1 MQKYSYLNNAN
12 PAFIEDL
19 YDKYKQNPS
28 NVNEAWQRFF
38 EGYEF
43 SGGGQ
48 IQNISA
54 STAEIISSHAYKEVA
69 VVKLI
74 NAYRGRGHMIGKT
87 SPVGAK
93 DEHKRDLEPS
103 YYGLDDHDLDTI
115 FESGRE
121 IHIGPARL
129 SEIIAHL
136 QKTYCGSIGPEF
148 RYCRNEQL
156 RQWLYLEMEPIAN
169 TPKFE
174 NSEKLHILKKIDE
187 AVTFENFLQ
196 TKFVGKK
203 RFSLEGLESV
213 IPALDSAIEESARL
227 GAAEFV
233 LGMAHRG
240 RLNVLVNIF
249 GKSYEEVFTEFGN
262 VIGANDRRG
271 GDVKY
276 HLGQSGDIVTKFG
289 TTVHL
294 TLVPNP
300 SHLEAVNPVV
310 EGLVH
315 AKSQLRY
322 EHDTQKIIPILI
334 HGDAA
339 YSGQGVNY
347 EVAQMSKLAGYENGG
362 TVHIIM
368 NNQIGF
374 TTTPIEGRSSG
385 YCTDLAKV
393 SESPVF
399 HVNGDDPEAVV
410 HAVRMAV
417 KLRQRFGV
425 DVYVDVIGYR
435 RYGHNEGDE
444 PRFTQPILYREIDQ
458 RPDAYQVYL
467 KRLISEGEI
476 TQEIA
481 DSKRNELSSILQA
494 KLDAAQKRTSKAAP
508 KLAASRT
515 WRGLRFHKAED
526 FLESVQ
532 TGVSKKQLDEIA
544 KSLVTVPESFNLYRK
559 MAKLLEQRS
568 DGYFKQG
575 SVDWGM
581 AELLAYGSLL
591 IEMHPVRLSGQ
602 DCQRGT
608 FSHRHAVIKDV
619 ENETTLTPLNSIRK
633 KQAKFS
639 VYNSLLSEYAVLG
652 FEFGYSMALPQGL
665 TIWEAQFG
673 DFANGAQII
682 IDQFLCSSE
691 VKWGRMS
698 GLTLLLPHAQEG
710 QGPEHSSGRIER
722 FLQLCADNNMY
733 IVNATTPANFFH
745 ALRRQVKTEFR
756 IPLVV
761 FSPKSLLRH
770 PDVKSPIQDL
780 VTGKFEEV
788 IDDSG
793 IKPDHVKRVLF
804 CSGKVYYDL
813 LSYRSTN
820 EITDTAIVR
829 LEQLYPLNF
838 QKLNAIKKK
847 YKKAKDLV
855 WVQEEPNN
863 QGAWSHVLRLF
874 PFSVRCISREASS
887 SPSTGNEAVYKQTQA
902 EIVAESFR

>member
-19 YDKYKQNPS
+19 YEKYKQNPAT
-28 NVNEAWQRFF
+28 VNEAWQRFF

-48 IQNISA
+48 IQSLA
-54 STAEIISSHAYKEVA
+54 TSTAEIISSHAYKEVA

-74 NAYRGRGHMIGKT
+74 NAFRGRGHLIGRT
-87 SPVGAK
+87 SPVGIHG
-93 DEHKRDLEPS
+93 EYKRDLEPS
-103 YYGLDDHDLDTI
+103 YYGLDEHDLDTI

-129 SEIIAHL
+129 SEILSHL
-136 QKTYCGSIGPEF
+136 QKTYCGSIGSEF
-148 RYCRNEQL
+148 RYCQNEDL
-156 RQWLYLEMEPIAN
+156 RQWLYLEMEPLAN
-169 TPKFE
+169 SPTFE

-213 IPALDSAIEESARL
+213 IPALDAAIEQSAQL
-227 GAAEFV
+227 GASEFV

-276 HLGQSGDIVTKFG
+276 HLGQSGDIVTRSGVK
-289 TTVHL
+289 VHL

-310 EGLVH
+310 EGLVY
-315 AKSQLRY
+315 AKSELRY
-322 EHDTQKIIPILI
+322 AGNKEKSIPILI

-374 TTTPIEGRSSG
+374 TTTPIEGRTSC

-417 KLRQRFGV
+417 KVRQKFAV

-444 PRFTQPILYREIDQ
+444 PRFTQPILYREIDE
-458 RPDAYQVYL
+458 RPDAYQLYL
-467 KRLISEGEI
+467 KKLITEGEI
-476 TQEIA
+476 TAAIA
-481 DSKRNELSSILQA
+481 EKTRNELSATLQA
-494 KLDAAQKRTSKAAP
+494 KLEAAQKRTSKASP

-515 WRGLRFHKAED
+515 WRGLRFHTPED
-526 FLESVQ
+526 FLSSIK
-532 TGVSKKQLDEIA
+532 TGVAKKSLDQVA
-544 KSLVTVPESFNLYRK
+544 KALVTVPEGFNLYRK
-559 MAKLLEQRS
+559 MSKLLEQRS
-568 DGYFKQG
+568 EGYFKQG
-575 SVDWGM
+575 VVDWGM

-591 IEMHPVRLSGQ
+591 LENHPVRLSGQ

-608 FSHRHAVIKDV
+608 FSHRHSVIKDV
-619 ENETTLTPLNSIRK
+619 ENETTLVPLNSIRPT
-633 KQAKFS
+633 QARFS

-698 GLTLLLPHAQEG
+698 GLTLFLPHGQEG
-710 QGPEHSSGRIER
+710 QGPEHSSGRMER

-745 ALRRQVKTEFR
+745 TLRRQVKNEFR

-761 FSPKSLLRH
+761 FTPKSLLRH
-770 PDVKSPIQDL
+770 PDVKSPIKEL
-780 VTGKFEEV
+780 VSGNFEEL
-788 IDDSG
+788 IDDTA
-793 IKPDHVKRVLF
+793 IKAEQTKRVLF

-813 LSYRSTN
+813 LSYRSAN
-820 EITDTAIVR
+820 KIKDVAIVR
-829 LEQLYPLNF
+829 LEQLYPLPTE
-838 QKLNAIKKK
+838 KLNAVKKK
-847 YKKAKDLV
+847 YKKAKELI

-863 QGAWSHVLRLF
+863 QGAWSHILRLF
-874 PFSVRCISREASS
+874 PFAVRCISREASS
-887 SPSTGNEAVYKQTQA
+887 SPSTGNEAVYKEAQA
-902 EIVAESFR
+902 EIIAESFR